1 MRRCHEKPRENNHY
15 CCGGGVT
22 INGVRYCTDF
32 SIQKQIEYAGH
43 TFCADLGK
51 EENEN
56 QLSLFDDKGETQ
68 CTRG

>member
-56 QLSLFDDKGETQ
+56 QLSLFEDKGEKE
-68 CTRG
+68 